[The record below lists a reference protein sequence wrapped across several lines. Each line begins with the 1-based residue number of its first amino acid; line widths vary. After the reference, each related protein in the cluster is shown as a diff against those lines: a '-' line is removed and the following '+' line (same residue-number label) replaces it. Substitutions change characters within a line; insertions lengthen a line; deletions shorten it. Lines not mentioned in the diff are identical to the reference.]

1 MGTGIQSFCYP
12 ENAYYVLTPYQPIAR
27 FIDSNAMF
35 LVSWRDLQ
43 TEASAA
49 QSGHTHPAVLSGNC
63 PGGVCTVW
71 REGSQEAARVGRGR
85 RARSRRG
92 SIYVRLQG
100 GSTFARFAALQLAVR
115 T

>member
-63 PGGVCTVW
+63 PGGAPCGERAVRRQPESAGGVELA
-71 REGSQEAARVGRGR
+71 RGEAAFTSGCRGV
-85 RARSRRG
+85 ARLPAL
-92 SIYVRLQG
+92 RLYN
-100 GSTFARFAALQLAVR
+100 LL
-115 T
+115 